1 MRPIKLIMSAFGPY
15 ADRTELPMER
25 LGENGLYLIAGDTG
39 AGKTTIFDAITFAL
53 YGETSGNDREPVMM
67 RSKYAALET
76 PTYVELLF
84 SYGKNR
90 YKIRRNP
97 DYERPAKRGSKMT
110 VQKAEAELTLPD
122 GRVITKNREVN
133 EAVREILGVDREQF
147 SQIAMIAQG
156 DFLKL
161 LFAPTEERKNIFRQ
175 IFKTERFYRLQ
186 ECLKE
191 ESGALKVQ
199 WERQQESIRQYIGG
213 LVCPKDDVCEI
224 ELARAREGKLPME
237 ETLLLIDRLLQQDRE
252 TEQAAKAQMRE
263 VEQQRRKVHED
274 LTRAGEIEKTRKAL
288 VQAEQSLKEKEMLL
302 ETRKSAWE
310 RENAQ
315 KSLQE
320 KLQEQITTLQN
331 VLPQYE
337 ELDRN
342 RKNLKTVKKQQDAAG
357 DALLNLQEGIQN
369 RKDELEDLRKEQKR
383 LEDAGANLERF
394 TAQMEAEDRRHTELD
409 RLKKALSEYAVLQE
423 QYEKS
428 QKAYR
433 LSAKKAAEHQQVY
446 LSLNQAFLD
455 GQAGIL
461 AEHLTEGKPC
471 PVCGSISHP
480 HPAER
485 GERAP
490 AEKELEAAKAA
501 SERAQK
507 DMSEKS
513 AAAGTALGH
522 MNGKRG
528 DIEEKLSEL
537 LDGCSFEKAE
547 EKVCQKCEEN
557 RQKMEELKALVQEE
571 QMRKKR
577 KQALDTGIPE
587 KEASLRQA
595 EEAISCERIAFAE
608 REARMKTLLE
618 QTEKLA
624 ASLSLKSRKEA
635 EDRISELSEQKS
647 GLEQARKEAEA
658 AYQNIQ
664 NEISHCRGQVLSL
677 KGQLKEAPKLDQEEL
692 HIRCSALD
700 EQYGRLQ
707 DCLTD
712 AGSRLAANT
721 TALDRIRCQ
730 SEALS
735 DTEKRWGWMKALSS
749 TANGNLSGQEK
760 VMLETY
766 IQMTYFDRIIVR
778 ANTRFMVMSGGQYEL
793 KRRAEADNN
802 RRQSGLELDV
812 IDHYNGTRRSV
823 KTLSGGESFLASLSL
838 ALGLSDEIQSSAG
851 GIRLDTMFVDEGF
864 GSLDEESLR
873 QALRALSAL
882 SEGNRLVGIISH
894 VAELKE
900 RIDRQIVVT
909 KDRDGGSRAQIRE

>member
-15 ADRTELPMER
+15 ADRTELSMER
-25 LGENGLYLIAGDTG
+25 LGENGLYLITGDTG
-39 AGKTTIFDAITFAL
+39 AGKTTIFDAITYAL
-53 YGETSGNDREPVMM
+53 YGEASGNGREPVMM

-97 DYERPAKRGSKMT
+97 DYERPAKRGSKT
-110 VQKAEAELTLPD
+110 AIQKADAELTLPD

-161 LFAPTEERKNIFRQ
+161 LFASTEDRKNIFRQ

-186 ECLKE
+186 ERLKA
-191 ESGALKVQ
+191 ESGALKTQ
-199 WERQQESIRQYIGG
+199 WERQRDSVRQYIAG
-213 LVCPKDDVCEI
+213 LVCSRDDVCAV
-224 ELARAREGKLPME
+224 ELAAAKEGKLPVE
-237 ETLLLIDRLLQQDRE
+237 EILLLADRLLKQDQE
-252 TEQAAKAQMRE
+252 TERAVGAEMEEADR
-263 VEQQRRKVHED
+263 QRRQVHEE

-288 VQAEQSLKEKEMLL
+288 AQAEQSLKEKEMLL
-302 ETRKSAWE
+302 ETRKPVWE

-315 KSLQE
+315 KPLRE
-320 KLQEQITTLQN
+320 RLQEQITTMRN
-331 VLPQYE
+331 ILPQYE
-337 ELDRN
+337 ELDQN
-342 RKNLKTVKKQQDAAG
+342 RANLETMKKQQNKAE
-357 DALLNLQEGIQN
+357 ALLKSMQAGLQEL
-369 RKDELEDLRKEQKR
+369 KAELESLREEQKQ
-383 LEDAGANLERF
+383 LEDAGVNLERF
-394 TAQMEAEDRRHTELD
+394 TAQKEAADLQYTELN
-409 RLKKALSEYAVLQE
+409 RLKRALSEYEVLQE
-423 QYEKS
+423 QYEEAQKAYLKSS
-428 QKAYR
+428 QKASEY
-433 LSAKKAAEHQQVY
+433 QQIY

-461 AEHLTEGKPC
+461 AGHLTEGQPC

-485 GERAP
+485 GEAAP
-490 AEKELEAAKAA
+490 AEQELEAAKDAG
-501 SERAQK
+501 ERAQR

-522 MNGKRG
+522 VNGKRRE
-528 DIEEKLSEL
+528 IEEKLAEL
-537 LDGCSFEKAE
+537 LDGCIFEEAK
-547 EKVCQKCEEN
+547 EKVRRKCEEN
-557 RQKMEELKALVQEE
+557 RQRTGALKALIQEE
-571 QMRKKR
+571 QMRKNR

-587 KEASLRQA
+587 KEAALRKA
-595 EEAISCERIAFAE
+595 EENINSEKIAYAE
-608 REARMKTLLE
+608 RDAGMKTLSE

-624 ASLSLKSRKEA
+624 ASLMLKSRKEA
-635 EDRISELSEQKS
+635 KERLAELSHRKEE
-647 GLEQARKEAEA
+647 LEQAWKEAEA
-658 AYQNIQ
+658 AYQNTQ
-664 NEISHCRGQVLSL
+664 NEVSRCRGQVLSL
-677 KGQLKEAPKLDQEEL
+677 KEQLQEAPAPDPEKL
-692 HIRCSALD
+692 HARCAALD

-707 DCLTD
+707 DRLTEVR
-712 AGSRLAANT
+712 SRLAANT
-721 TALDRIRCQ
+721 AALDHIRRQ
-730 SEALS
+730 SGALS
-735 DTEKRWGWMKALSS
+735 DTEKRWGWVKALSN

-766 IQMTYFDRIIVR
+766 IQMTYFDRILAR

-812 IDHYNGTRRSV
+812 IDHYNGTERSV

-851 GIRLDTMFVDEGF
+851 GSRLDTMFVDEGF
-864 GSLDEESLR
+864 GSLDEESLG
-873 QALRALSAL
+873 QAIRALSRL
-882 SEGNRLVGIISH
+882 SEGSRLVGIISH

-909 KDRDGGSRAQIRE
+909 KDRTGGSRAQIRE